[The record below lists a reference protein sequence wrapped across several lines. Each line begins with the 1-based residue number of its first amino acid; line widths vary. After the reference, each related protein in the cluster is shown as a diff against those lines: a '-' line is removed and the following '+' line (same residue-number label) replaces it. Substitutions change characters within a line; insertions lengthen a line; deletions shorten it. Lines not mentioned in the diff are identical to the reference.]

1 MKVYQKFLA
10 ALVILFSGLAFV
22 PFVEASF
29 SGNLIWQQFADAYR
43 PRISAENVTFV
54 SALNLQSE
62 HLAVDDKY
70 LYSSFNNLAVVD
82 NSNPSSLKVVNKFPT
97 DYVYDLVAN
106 GQFVFTAQQDFGV
119 RAFDVT
125 AGLPTVF
132 SSSEMNESAL
142 GVTLADNTLY
152 VANGSSG
159 LVLIDA
165 AKPADLPILS
175 QIDTHGKAF
184 DVTASG
190 NFAFLADGP
199 DGLRVFDVSD
209 KSSPKEIA
217 NLDTPGYATD
227 VTLDGSYLFLADGTA
242 GVRIIDVTIPAV
254 PKEIC
259 VFNTPGTA
267 EKITIQG
274 DFAYIADRQSGI
286 LILDVHDKT
295 KPAKVAAYDTLG
307 GAWDVVVKD
316 GFIYV
321 ADFPYGVQV
330 LKFIPPV
337 SSPVTTTGGS
347 FSTTSDQISY
357 QFDPG
362 TFSVEALVRH
372 QPLSGNGVPP
382 SSLLF
387 PKIGPYFIVS
397 AKDTIGNTL
406 STLKPYKITVPYS
419 DNGLSLKQENA
430 LGLYTWDGRQWLLEP
445 SSQVDPATNT
455 ITASPAKLILGG
467 VLMDRAKSISGK

>member
-10 ALVILFSGLAFV
+10 ALVIIFSGLAFV

-29 SGNLIWQQFADAYR
+29 SGNNIWQQFADAYR
-43 PRISAENVTFV
+43 PRISAENITFV
-54 SALNLQSE
+54 SGLNLQSE
-62 HLAVDDKY
+62 HLAVDENY
-70 LYSSFNNLAVVD
+70 LYSSFNNLSVVD
-82 NSNPSSLKVVNKFPT
+82 ISNPSSLKVINKFPT
-97 DYVYDLVAN
+97 EYVYDLVIN

-119 RAFDVT
+119 RAFDVSV
-125 AGLPTVF
+125 GLPTVF

-165 AKPADLPILS
+165 TKPADLPILS
-175 QIDTHGKAF
+175 QIDSHGKAF
-184 DVTASG
+184 DVAASG

-209 KSSPKEIA
+209 KHNPKEITS
-217 NLDTPGYATD
+217 LDTPGFATD
-227 VTLDGSYLFLADGTA
+227 VTLDGSFLYLADGTA
-242 GVRIIDVTIPAV
+242 GVRIYDVSTLSA
-254 PKEIC
+254 PKEIS
-259 VFNTPGTA
+259 VFNTSGTA
-267 EKITIQG
+267 EKITILG
-274 DFAYIADRQSGI
+274 DFAYVADRQSGI
-286 LILDVHDKT
+286 LILDIHDKT
-295 KPAKVAAYDTLG
+295 KPVKVAAYDTLG

-337 SSPVTTTGGS
+337 SGQIPTIGGSLTTTPDEIKYVFGA
-347 FSTTSDQISY
+347 DA
-357 QFDPG
+357 
-362 TFSVEALVRH
+362 FSVEAVIKH

-387 PKIGPYFIVS
+387 PKVGPFFIVS
-397 AKDTIGNTL
+397 ASDTIGNTL
-406 STLKPYKITVPYS
+406 TTIKPYKITIPYT
-419 DNGLSLKQENA
+419 DNGLSLKQENT
-430 LGLYTWDGRQWLLEP
+430 LGLYTWDGREWLLEP
-445 SSQVDPATNT
+445 TSQVDPETNS
-455 ITASPAKLILGG
+455 ITASPSKLILGG
-467 VLMDRAKSISGK
+467 VLMDKAKSISGK